1 MKCTEYGRLSQVFLL
16 TTLVLMAEVCFA
28 QSAGQSAGSGS
39 DQSPQDEVM
48 KLMRE
53 QIGLDGGKANAK
65 NPNGL
70 RIQFTSVAQLN
81 NPGMHVYRLLVSG
94 APEGQEYT
102 LGGWRIGAGIKY
114 AQGHVYVNAMG
125 LVMLHKPTIQQE
137 KEVSL
142 GKADEVEVGLNAA
155 HGEPIRYMMA
165 SADDKLFYAGTL
177 VPFPIESK
185 DGKCHLEVRLG
196 LPEGQTMLVYGD
208 GLTPN
213 ALLQLKTVSVG
224 EERTSMLNT
233 DAQGRAV
240 AIIVPYVAGKD
251 AGVVK
256 MSVATPDCSVAVEI
270 PWGKGS
276 YHPQ

>member
-1 MKCTEYGRLSQVFLL
+1 MRMLSDYRRIGKKFALIAMML
-16 TTLVLMAEVCFA
+16 TTGYGSA
-28 QSAGQSAGSGS
+28 QSVGPSSNQSAQ
-39 DQSPQDEVM
+39 DQVM

-53 QIGLDGGKANAK
+53 QMGLDGGKANAK

-70 RIQFTSVAQLN
+70 RIQFTSVAQLD
-81 NPGMHVYRLLVSG
+81 NPGMHVYRLLVPG
-94 APEGQEYT
+94 APVGQEYT

-114 AQGHVYVNAMG
+114 AQGHVFVNAKG
-125 LVMLHKPTIQQE
+125 LVMLHKPTLEQE
-137 KEVSL
+137 NELSL

-155 HGEPIRYMMA
+155 RGEPIRYMMA
-165 SADDKLFYAGTL
+165 SVDDKLFYAGTI

-185 DGKCHLEVRLG
+185 DGKCRLEVRLG
-196 LPEGQTMLVYGD
+196 LPEGQTMLVYGN

-213 ALLQLKTVSVG
+213 AHIQLMTSSEG

-233 DAQGRAV
+233 DAQGSAV

-256 MSVATPDCSVAVEI
+256 MSVTAPGCSAAVEI

-276 YHPQ
+276 YHPL